1 MIYTFTE
8 NLYRQ
13 GNRYFIRIPF
23 NVWETCNQKG
33 MLPVRV
39 TVEDTV
45 FECKL
50 ISKGAGT
57 YFIPVSKAVAQQLNS
72 DGEIPVSFEI
82 IRELTRINKNS
93 PYTTDHPVRK
103 IDHI

>member
-1 MIYTFTE
+1 MMYTFTE

-33 MLPVRV
+33 MLPARV

-82 IRELTRINKNS
+82 IRELTRINKNG

-103 IDHI
+103 

>member
-23 NVWETCNQKG
+23 NVWETCNQKE

-45 FECKL
+45 FECRL

-57 YFIPVSKAVAQQLNS
+57 YFIPVSRLLHSSLTAM
-72 DGEIPVSFEI
+72 VSYLF
-82 IRELTRINKNS
+82 RLKSSVN
-93 PYTTDHPVRK
+93 
-103 IDHI
+103 

>member
-57 YFIPVSKAVAQQLNS
+57 YFIPVSKTVVQQLNS
-72 DGEIPVSFEI
+72 EVSYLF
-82 IRELTRINKNS
+82 RLKSSVN
-93 PYTTDHPVRK
+93 
-103 IDHI
+103 

>member
-57 YFIPVSKAVAQQLNS
+57 FFNTKAVFLLKQQIPVRFSSCFFVIL
-72 DGEIPVSFEI
+72 EIMRYIYF
-82 IRELTRINKNS
+82 RILINVN
-93 PYTTDHPVRK
+93 
-103 IDHI
+103 INN